1 LQVGQEERPM
11 IARITQPKSDF
22 MKRELK
28 NPCPSNVKTLMYLL
42 DVLLLGTYGNNN
54 NNNNF
59 KNLLY
64 MMSPLCHACKI
75 IVPNTLKLKST

>member
-1 LQVGQEERPM
+1 VTLQYIIAGRSRGRTLM
-11 IARITQPKSDF
+11 ITRITQPKSDF
-22 MKRELK
+22 MNREPQ

-42 DVLLLGTYGNNN
+42 DVLLLGTYRN

-64 MMSPLCHACKI
+64 MMSPLCHACK
-75 IVPNTLKLKST
+75 KQS